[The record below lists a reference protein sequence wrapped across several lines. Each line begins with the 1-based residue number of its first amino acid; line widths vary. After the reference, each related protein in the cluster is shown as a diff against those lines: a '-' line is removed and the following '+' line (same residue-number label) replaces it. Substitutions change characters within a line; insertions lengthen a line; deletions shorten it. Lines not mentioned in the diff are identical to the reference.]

1 MRHTAKLVVVATTI
15 LASVSALFAPTS
27 VVAAPSLAS
36 QQASVVLLDHMS
48 MAAFQT
54 ARNAHDPSWMDWSS
68 DGCSTPLPVG
78 LGDTGRSYNF
88 RKACERHDFGYRNEK
103 RLDRASGKAGTYWNS
118 TTRKRVDVQ
127 FLADMRADCAP
138 RPITQR
144 YTCRAW
150 AGVYYDAVRT
160 AGGP

>member
-1 MRHTAKLVVVATTI
+1 MRRTANLVVVATTF
-15 LASVSALFAPTS
+15 LASVSALVAPRT
-27 VVAAPSLAS
+27 AAAIPSLAA
-36 QQASVVLLDHMS
+36 QQTTIVQLDTTSMS
-48 MAAFQT
+48 AFKAA
-54 ARNAHDPSWMDWSS
+54 RSSHSPSWMDWSS
-68 DGCSTPLPVG
+68 DGCSTPLPAG

-88 RKACERHDFGYRNEK
+88 RAACQRHDFGYRNEK
-103 RLDRASGKAGTYWNS
+103 RLDRAAGKPGTYWNS
-118 TTRKRVDVQ
+118 TNRKRIDVQ

-150 AGVYYDAVRT
+150 ADVYYRAVRV

>member
-1 MRHTAKLVVVATTI
+1 MRRTANLVVVATTF
-15 LASVSALFAPTS
+15 LASVSALIAPHP
-27 VVAAPSLAS
+27 AAAVPSLAT
-36 QQASVVLLDHMS
+36 QQATVLRLDIVA
-48 MAAFQT
+48 MAAFQS
-54 ARNAHDPSWMDWSS
+54 ARNTHDPSWMDWTS

-88 RKACERHDFGYRNEK
+88 RKACQRHDFGYRNEK
-103 RLDRASGKAGTYWNS
+103 RLDRAAAKAGTYWNS
-118 TTRKRVDVQ
+118 TTRKGIDVQ

-150 AGVYYDAVRT
+150 ADVYYRAVRA